1 MDADVIVIGAGPTGL
16 MLANEL
22 GLAGVRTVVVER
34 LPEPA
39 GHSKALNLQP
49 RSAEILELRGL
60 LGPLLDRA
68 LGRLPAGHFA
78 GLPVPLDYT
87 PWDTRHPYQVG
98 IPQDRV
104 EAYLE
109 EHLGDHGT
117 PVLRGHE
124 VTSVEDDGDG
134 VTVAATGGITLRGR
148 YAVGCDG
155 GRSAVRRL
163 LGVPFPGRDGRVS
176 AVVVDIT
183 LKGRDASVPGQWRLP
198 QLTPRQGRVAMMLPL
213 ADGVFRFLFSGPE
226 QQTHDRDAPVTEA
239 EVSRA
244 LRAASG
250 EETELGELRWAS
262 RFNDAARQAERYRTG
277 RVLLAGDAAHIH
289 SPAGGQGMNL
299 GLQDA
304 FNLGWKLAGEV
315 HGWAPAGLLDG
326 YHTERHPVAAR
337 VLAHTRAQAI
347 LMSHDEDAGPLRGVF
362 ADLMRLPDANRY
374 LAGMVGGLD
383 VRYDIP
389 GDHPLLG
396 ARMPDLDLTTGDG
409 GTRVSDLLHG
419 GRGLLL
425 EFGDEPRHAGT
436 AASWPARVDHRTARA
451 TRDIGASA
459 VLIRPDGH
467 VCWAGGPGEAP
478 TGALNQW
485 FGEPRQG

>member
-1 MDADVIVIGAGPTGL
+1 MNADVVVIGAGPTGL
-16 MLANEL
+16 MLAGEL

-34 LPEPA
+34 LPEPV

-49 RSAEILELRGL
+49 RTAEVLELRGL
-60 LGPLLDRA
+60 LAPLLDRA

-98 IPQDRV
+98 IPQNRV

-109 EHLGDHGT
+109 ECLGGHDI
-117 PVLRGHE
+117 PLLRGHE
-124 VTSVEDDGDG
+124 VTSVEDDGEG
-134 VTVAATGGITLRGR
+134 VTVTAIGGITLRGR

-155 GRSAVRRL
+155 GRSTVRRL

-183 LKGRDASVPGQWRLP
+183 LKGREEPVPGQWRLP
-198 QLTPRQGRVAMMLPL
+198 RLTPRHGWVAMMLPL
-213 ADGVFRFLFSGPE
+213 ADGVFRFLFSGPD
-226 QQTHDRDAPVTEA
+226 QQTMDRDAPVTEA
-239 EVSRA
+239 EVDHA
-244 LRAASG
+244 LRATGG
-250 EETELGELRWAS
+250 EGTELGELRWAS
-262 RFNDAARQAERYRTG
+262 RFNDAARQVERYRTG

-299 GLQDA
+299 GMQDA
-304 FNLGWKLAGEV
+304 FNLGWKLAAEV
-315 HGWAPAGLLDG
+315 HGRAPDGLLDS

-337 VLAHTRAQAI
+337 VLAHTRTQAL
-347 LMSHDEDAGPLRGVF
+347 LMSHDEDAGPLREVF
-362 ADLMRLPDANRY
+362 ADLMRLPDTNRY
-374 LAGMVGGLD
+374 LAGMISGLD
-383 VRYDIP
+383 VRYAMH
-389 GDHPLLG
+389 GEHPLLG

-409 GTRVSDLLHG
+409 RTRVSDLLHG

-425 EFGDEPRHAGT
+425 ELGDEPRHAF
-436 AASWPARVDHRTARA
+436 AAANLPARVDHVTARA
-451 TRDIGASA
+451 KPDIGVSA

-467 VCWAGGPGEAP
+467 VCW
-478 TGALNQW
+478 TGAAGETPTAALAQW
-485 FGEPRQG
+485 FGG

>member
-1 MDADVIVIGAGPTGL
+1 VIVIGAGPTGL

-49 RSAEILELRGL
+49 RTVEVLELRGL
-60 LGPLLDRA
+60 LEPLLERA

-109 EHLGDHGT
+109 EHLGGYDI
-117 PVLRGHE
+117 PLLRGHE
-124 VTSVEDDGDG
+124 VTSVEDDGEG
-134 VTVAATGGITLRGR
+134 VTVAATGGTTLRGR

-155 GRSAVRRL
+155 GRSTVRRL

-183 LKGRDASVPGQWRLP
+183 LKGQDEQVPDRWRLP
-198 QLTPRQGRVAMMLPL
+198 ELTPREGWVAMMLPL
-213 ADGVFRFLFSGPE
+213 GDGVLRYLFSGPE
-226 QQTHDRDAPVTEA
+226 QQTLDRDAPVTGT
-239 EVSRA
+239 EVNRA
-244 LRAASG
+244 LRATSG
-250 EETELGELRWAS
+250 AGTELGELCWAS
-262 RFNDAARQAERYRTG
+262 RFNDAARQAGRYRTG

-299 GLQDA
+299 GMQDG

-315 HGWAPAGLLDG
+315 QGWAPAGLLDS

-347 LMSHDEDAGPLRGVF
+347 LMSHDEDAGPMREVF
-362 ADLMRLPDANRY
+362 TDLMRLPDANRY
-374 LAGMVGGLD
+374 LAGMISGLD
-383 VRYDIP
+383 VRYDMS

-396 ARMPDLDLTTGDG
+396 ARMPDLDLATGDG
-409 GTRVSDLLHG
+409 DTRFSALLHG
-419 GRGLLL
+419 GRGLFL
-425 EFGDEPRHAGT
+425 ELGDEPGHAGT
-436 AASWPARVDHRTARA
+436 VANWSDRVDHRTARA
-451 TRDIGASA
+451 TRDLAADA

-467 VCWAGGPGEAP
+467 VCWAGAPGEVPAE
-478 TGALNQW
+478 ALTRW
-485 FGEPRQG
+485 FGRSRRG